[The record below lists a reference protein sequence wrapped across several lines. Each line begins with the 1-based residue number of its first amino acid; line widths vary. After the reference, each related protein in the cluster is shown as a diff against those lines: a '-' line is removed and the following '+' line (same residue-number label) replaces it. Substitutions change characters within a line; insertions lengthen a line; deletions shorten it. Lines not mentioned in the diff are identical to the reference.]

1 MEPASGNLVIGGQA
15 RLPKELSLGEVFQ
28 TVVEVDPNSNEVLD
42 ASFSPC
48 SPIIERMLKQMIIGI
63 NLTSEVVGLLDTIE
77 KRLYHRNKK
86 AVITSI
92 KDVAREYRE
101 YQDRKKTTLQ

>member
-1 MEPASGNLVIGGQA
+1 MDSAIETLMIGGQA

-28 TVVEVDPNSNEVLD
+28 TVVELDPSTNEVLD

-48 SPIIERMLKQMIIGI
+48 SPIIERMLKQMMIGI
-63 NLTSEVVGLLDTIE
+63 NLTTEVAGLLDTIE
-77 KRLYHRNKK
+77 KRLHHRNKK

-92 KDVAREYRE
+92 KDMAREYRE
-101 YQDRKKTTLQ
+101 YQDRKKAIPQ